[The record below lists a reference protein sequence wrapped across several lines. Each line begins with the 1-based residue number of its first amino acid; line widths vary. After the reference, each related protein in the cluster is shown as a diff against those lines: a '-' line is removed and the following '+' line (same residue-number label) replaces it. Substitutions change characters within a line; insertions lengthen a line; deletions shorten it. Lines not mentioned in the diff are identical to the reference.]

1 MTSAV
6 VGVLLMAY
14 GSSPS
19 MDDEAIHAYLRH
31 ILQFYR
37 RTDPDP
43 EAVAHLKARYQAI
56 GGSPLYSIT
65 ERLAAGLQHA
75 LDRASPGNFHVYW
88 AMKHSPPFIE
98 DVVPQIARDGFRQ
111 AVGVALAPFRS
122 RLSTDGYYRVVQEAN
137 QGLPNPMTWAFVDDW
152 HLHPWFLNLWQARIE
167 DARRGL
173 PETALVVFT
182 NHSLP
187 ERIRRWD
194 DPYPVQ
200 FEATAR
206 ALAERCR
213 LTHWTAAYQSAG
225 GGAEAW
231 LGPDLVDILR
241 TYRENGGTHALVA
254 PIGFLMD
261 HLEVLYDID
270 VEAQAEA
277 RAMGLHLVRTRMPND
292 DPRLIDML
300 ADVVLKAAR
309 QIGGWVDRGQGVGGS
324 ERVQENLEPVGMGGD
339 GCPKA

>member
-1 MTSAV
+1 MAPSA

-14 GSSPS
+14 GSPPS
-19 MDDEAIHAYLRH
+19 MDDAAIYAYLRH

-37 RTDPDP
+37 QTDPDP
-43 EAVAHLKARYQAI
+43 EDVAHLKERYRAI
-56 GGSPLYSIT
+56 GGSPLYAIT

-75 LDRASPGNFHVYW
+75 LDRAAPGNFRVYW

-98 DVVPQIARDGFRQ
+98 DVVARMARDGLRR

-122 RLSTDGYYRVVQEAN
+122 RLSTDGYYRAVQEAN
-137 QGLPNPMTWAFVDDW
+137 QDLTNPMTWAFADDW
-152 HLHPWFLNLWQARIE
+152 HLHPLFLKLWQGRIE

-173 PETALVVFT
+173 PETTLVVFT

-187 ERIRRWD
+187 ERVRRWD

-206 ALAERCR
+206 TLAERCGLSR
-213 LTHWTAAYQSAG
+213 WTIAYQSAG
-225 GGAEAW
+225 GGNEPW
-231 LGPDLVDILR
+231 LGPDLIDVLR
-241 TYRENGGTHALVA
+241 EHRESGGTHALVV
-254 PIGFLMD
+254 PVGFLMD

-277 RAMGLHLVRTRMPND
+277 RAMGLHLARTRMPND
-292 DPRLIDML
+292 DPLLVDL
-300 ADVVLKAAR
+300 LVDVVRKAVRSAE
-309 QIGGWVDRGQGVGGS
+309 GS
-324 ERVQENLEPVGMGGD
+324 QQLT
-339 GCPKA
+339 

>member
-1 MTSAV
+1 MPPSP
-6 VGVLLMAY
+6 VGVLVMAY
-14 GSSPS
+14 GSPPS
-19 MDDEAIHAYLRH
+19 MDDEAIYAYLRH

-43 EAVAHLKARYQAI
+43 EAVAHLKERYRAI
-56 GGSPLYSIT
+56 GGSPLYGIT
-65 ERLAAGLQHA
+65 ERLAAGLQQA
-75 LDRASPGNFHVYW
+75 LERASPGRFRVYW

-98 DVVPQIARDGFRQ
+98 DVVPRMARDGLDR
-111 AVGVALAPFRS
+111 AIGVALAPFRS

-137 QGLPNPMTWAFVDDW
+137 QGLTNPMAWTFADDW
-152 HLHPWFLNLWQARIE
+152 HLHPLFLALWQSRIE

-187 ERIRRWD
+187 ERVRRWG
-194 DPYPVQ
+194 DPYPTQ

-206 ALAERCR
+206 VLAERCR
-213 LTHWTAAYQSAG
+213 LPHWTIAYQSAG
-225 GGAEAW
+225 GGSEPW
-231 LGPDLVDILR
+231 LGPDLIEVLR
-241 TYRENGGTHALVA
+241 AYREGGGTHVLAA

-277 RAMGLHLVRTRMPND
+277 RSMGLHLVRTPMPND
-292 DPRLIDML
+292 DPRLIDLL
-300 ADVVLKAAR
+300 ADVVTRKAVR
-309 QIGGWVDRGQGVGGS
+309 Q
-324 ERVQENLEPVGMGGD
+324 
-339 GCPKA
+339 

>member
-1 MTSAV
+1 MTSSV

-14 GSSPS
+14 GSPPS
-19 MDDEAIHAYLRH
+19 MDDEAVYAYLRH

-43 EAVAHLKARYQAI
+43 QAVAHLKERYQAI
-56 GGSPLYSIT
+56 GGSPLYGIT
-65 ERLAAGLQHA
+65 ERLVAGLQHA
-75 LDRASPGNFHVYW
+75 LDEAFPGHFRVYW

-98 DVVPQIARDGFRQ
+98 DVVPQMARAGLRQ

-122 RLSTDGYYRVVQEAN
+122 RLSTDGYYRVVQEVN
-137 QGLPNPMTWAFVDDW
+137 QGLTDPMAWTFVDDW
-152 HLHPWFLNLWQARIE
+152 HLHPLFLTLWQDRIE
-167 DARRGL
+167 DACRGL

-194 DPYPVQ
+194 DPYPAQ

-213 LTHWTAAYQSAG
+213 LTRWTVAYQSAG
-225 GGAEAW
+225 GGPEAW
-231 LGPDLVDILR
+231 LGPDLMDVLR
-241 TYRENGGTHALVA
+241 TYRKNGGTHALVA

-270 VEAQAEA
+270 VEAQVEA
-277 RAMGLHLVRTRMPND
+277 QAMGLHLTRTRMPND
-292 DPRLIDML
+292 DPRLVALLTDI
-300 ADVVLKAAR
+300 VGKAA
-309 QIGGWVDRGQGVGGS
+309 GQHG
-324 ERVQENLEPVGMGGD
+324 E
-339 GCPKA
+339 